1 MNVYAERLG
10 MLRAMM
16 SANGWDAVL
25 ISSSDPH
32 NSEYTASRWKQIE
45 WLSGFTGEAG
55 EMVVTQ
61 NHSGL
66 WTDSRFF
73 IQAARQLEESGTELH
88 KSMVS
93 GTETV
98 PEWLAGK
105 AHVVAVDGLCHTEA
119 YVDELVNTV
128 RSKGAECRTVNVPDM
143 ISGIWTDRPAIPEMP
158 VITLS
163 EETVGKSRYD
173 KLTDLRKFLLLND
186 CDATVI
192 TALDEIA
199 WLLNIRGEDIE
210 YNPFVI
216 SYLFVSQSETIWFV
230 KKSGDACDPDTAD
243 SFRELEADG
252 VTIMPYDGM
261 QEVLT
266 EILKTEET
274 KVFMDLSRINHS
286 LCQIV
291 SEAVGEDNIISGKS
305 PVRLWK
311 AVKNEAEIAGMRE
324 AFFEDGL
331 AMEKFLFWL
340 ETSVSA
346 GRNISEW
353 DASEKLTALRSGIPG
368 YRGNSFANISAY
380 GPNAALPHYSTPEQ
394 GSATIL
400 PRGLYL
406 ADSGGQYIFG
416 TTDITRT
423 VPMGE
428 CSCLEKEDYTLVLKG
443 MISLSMA
450 IFPKG
455 TAGCQLDVLARNAL
469 WRSLRN
475 FGHGTGHGVG
485 FYLGVHEGPQD
496 IRQNFNPQ
504 PLLPGMITS
513 NEPGMYREG
522 MHGVRH
528 ENILLCKELSSNEF
542 GDWLA
547 FETLTLCH
555 IDTSAVIRELMTA
568 DEIEWLNAY
577 NRHVFETLSPKLDA
591 ETSAWLRSKTL
602 PL

>member
-10 MLRAMM
+10 MLREMM

-73 IQAARQLEESGTELH
+73 IQAARQLVGSGTELH

-105 AHVVAVDGLCHTEA
+105 ARVVAVDGLCHTEA

-230 KKSGDACDPDTAD
+230 KKTM
-243 SFRELEADG
+243 
-252 VTIMPYDGM
+252 IMTM
-261 QEVLT
+261 
-266 EILKTEET
+266 ILI
-274 KVFMDLSRINHS
+274 M
-286 LCQIV
+286 
-291 SEAVGEDNIISGKS
+291 
-305 PVRLWK
+305 
-311 AVKNEAEIAGMRE
+311 
-324 AFFEDGL
+324 
-331 AMEKFLFWL
+331 
-340 ETSVSA
+340 
-346 GRNISEW
+346 
-353 DASEKLTALRSGIPG
+353 
-368 YRGNSFANISAY
+368 
-380 GPNAALPHYSTPEQ
+380 
-394 GSATIL
+394 IL
-400 PRGLYL
+400 
-406 ADSGGQYIFG
+406 
-416 TTDITRT
+416 
-423 VPMGE
+423 
-428 CSCLEKEDYTLVLKG
+428 
-443 MISLSMA
+443 
-450 IFPKG
+450 
-455 TAGCQLDVLARNAL
+455 
-469 WRSLRN
+469 
-475 FGHGTGHGVG
+475 
-485 FYLGVHEGPQD
+485 
-496 IRQNFNPQ
+496 
-504 PLLPGMITS
+504 
-513 NEPGMYREG
+513 
-522 MHGVRH
+522 
-528 ENILLCKELSSNEF
+528 
-542 GDWLA
+542 
-547 FETLTLCH
+547 
-555 IDTSAVIRELMTA
+555 
-568 DEIEWLNAY
+568 
-577 NRHVFETLSPKLDA
+577 
-591 ETSAWLRSKTL
+591 
-602 PL
+602 